1 MKDMLLKIG
10 REQVV
15 LMSRVYAL
23 GSGWL
28 LNTIQDIQSFLG
40 SPATTKIEVKE
51 CDQDMK
57 VDIEDIEVVPEL
69 DHQSNQHQLKQEQDN
84 STQGIF
90 INFYIL
96 EKSYHIIY
104 VLHMMGSEGCINKFK
119 FHV

>member
-1 MKDMLLKIG
+1 MSGVRERKLFYPTCMKDMLLKVG

-23 GSGWL
+23 GSDWL

-51 CDQDMK
+51 CDEDMK
-57 VDIEDIEVVPEL
+57 VEIEDIEIVPEL
-69 DHQSNQHQLKQEQDN
+69 EFDHQSNQHQLKQEQDN

-90 INFYIL
+90 Y
-96 EKSYHIIY
+96 
-104 VLHMMGSEGCINKFK
+104 
-119 FHV
+119 

>member
-104 VLHMMGSEGCINKFK
+104 LLHMMGSEGSINKFK
-119 FHV
+119 LHI